1 METRLEAMEQQVF
14 KCQGMVERGLNANHS
29 MITECTHEHKV
40 DGKEIGDTIFKLND
54 RIDYL

>member
-1 METRLEAMEQQVF
+1 MEANLEAVEQEIF
-14 KCQGMVERGLNANHS
+14 QGMVERELNANYS
-29 MITECTHEHKV
+29 MITEFTTEHKV